1 MFEKKGNEVLTRVI
15 FFGPGESKSVCI
27 QVALLSHIVRDRLL
41 VVLIMDREWPLLS
54 GCDKTCFRYKL
65 TRKTNDLICSRP
77 RL

>member
-15 FFGPGESKSVCI
+15 FFGPGESKSMCI
-27 QVALLSHIVRDRLL
+27 QDALLSRIVRDRLL
-41 VVLIMDREWPLLS
+41 VVLNMDRGLLS
-54 GCDKTCFRYKL
+54 GCDKTCFRYIL